1 MSRNCEPTQA
11 RKTRSAEKYFEGMF
25 LADLGH
31 KMVSTGYFPDFPS
44 VLSI

>member
-11 RKTRSAEKYFEGMF
+11 RKTTSEGKHFEGML

-31 KMVSTGYFPDFPS
+31 KMVATGSFPGFPS
-44 VLSI
+44 VL